1 LHAEAAK
8 DDRVSER
15 ARRAVEVASIV
26 VIGLAIL
33 AFGWALLQNLARFR
47 VASAVALGI
56 VAMAQAFALRR
67 DFAEEGRSDRVRST
81 RDVAL
86 MTAILIALTYVISPQ
101 RWAIG
106 ACIATLEFAIVF
118 ELLAWFAPAPPER
131 P

>member
-1 LHAEAAK
+1 LLGAGAK
-8 DDRVSER
+8 DGRVSER
-15 ARRAVEVASIV
+15 AARAIEIASIV

-33 AFGWALLQNLARFR
+33 TFGWALLQNLARFR

-56 VAMAQAFALRR
+56 VALAQAFALRQGVALTGGSAR
-67 DFAEEGRSDRVRST
+67 IRST

-86 MTAILIALTYVISPQ
+86 MAGILIALTYVLSPQ

-106 ACIATLEFAIVF
+106 ACVTTLEFAIVL
-118 ELLAWFAPAPPER
+118 ELLARFAPAPPGA